1 MSDSVTTAYATAED
15 VALRLGRALTTAETA
30 RVTVL
35 LQDAAVLIDTV
46 APKATDEAKQIVSC
60 RMVLRTVD
68 TGEGVPIG
76 ATQGTQSAL
85 GYSQS
90 WTVGTGGAAGEL
102 YLSRADRRLLGLG
115 NAIGSYSPVEELAG
129 AEEQVVT
136 L

>member
-1 MSDSVTTAYATAED
+1 MSDSVATAYATAED

-30 RVTVL
+30 QVTVL

-46 APKATDEAKQIVSC
+46 APQATDEAKRIVSC

-68 TGEGVPIG
+68 AGEGVPIG

-90 WTVGTGGAAGEL
+90 WTVGTGGATGEL

-129 AEEQVVT
+129 PEGQVVT

>member
-1 MSDSVTTAYATAED
+1 MSDSAATAYATAED

-30 RVTVL
+30 QVTVL
-35 LQDAAVLIDTV
+35 LQDAAVMIDTV
-46 APKATDEAKQIVSC
+46 APQAADAAKRIVSC

-68 TGEGVPIG
+68 AGEGVPIG

-129 AEEQVVT
+129 AEGQAVT

>member
-1 MSDSVTTAYATAED
+1 MSDSVATAYATAED
-15 VALRLGRALTTAETA
+15 VALRLGRALTVAETA

-46 APKATDEAKQIVSC
+46 APKATDEVKQIVSC

-90 WTVGTGGAAGEL
+90 WTVGTGGATGEL

-129 AEEQVVT
+129 PEEQVVT